1 MKWTI
6 VQVIT
11 LIFLTLFMFILE
23 EVSGNRT
30 VQPSNGE
37 WVAVYPSYS
46 LFIVYLMVLGCFY
59 LLFLFEAKKNKNVY
73 SHKIWKLMPRL
84 CVVIG
89 IVSAI
94 LFIIGG
100 IATPL
105 FEWVQQ
111 LRFLLYLF
119 FTYFMF
125 LVFLFIF
132 SIEHKRHNFKQSL
145 EKTVH
150 ISFFWIVVLVMGI
163 FFFLP

>member
-6 VQVIT
+6 FQVIT
-11 LIFLTLFMFILE
+11 VIFLTLFMFIIE
-23 EVSGNRT
+23 ELSGNRNIQT
-30 VQPSNGE
+30 SNGE

-46 LFIVYLMVLGCFY
+46 LFIVYLFVIGCFY
-59 LLFLFEAKKNKNVY
+59 LLFLFEAKKSKNVY
-73 SHKIWKLMPRL
+73 SHKIWKLMPML

-94 LFIIGG
+94 FFIIGG

-111 LRFLLYLF
+111 WRFLLYLF
-119 FTYFMF
+119 FIYFMF

-132 SIEHKRHNFKQSL
+132 SIEHKRHSFKQSV

-150 ISFFWIVVLVMGI
+150 ISFFG
-163 FFFLP
+163 